1 MAHKVHHELNRDKTM
16 TSATCLPGDHLDA
29 AKMPGHWLLLRLGKR
44 VLRPGGFE
52 LTQRM
57 LDGLNIG
64 PNDDVVEFGPGLG
77 LTARMALARNP
88 HSYVGIERDENAAR
102 IVRRYLH
109 DRGHQ
114 CLIGSAEE
122 TGLAN
127 AQASVVYGEA
137 MLTMQGQQQKTAII
151 AEAARLLRSGGRY
164 GIHEL
169 CLVPDELSRETR
181 DLIEHDLTT
190 TIHVGARP
198 LTSPEWRALLTEH
211 GFSITHCATMPMHLL
226 EVRRL
231 IQDEGLGRVLLIAAR
246 LLLDDQARARV
257 SAMKKVFRKHGPH
270 LRAITIIGRKP

>member
-1 MAHKVHHELNRDKTM
+1 MMHKVHHKLNREKTM

-44 VLRPGGFE
+44 VLRPGGLE

-57 LDGLNIG
+57 LDGLNIQ

-77 LTARMALARNP
+77 VTARMALARNP

-102 IVRRYLH
+102 SVRRRLQGPG
-109 DRGHQ
+109 RQ
-114 CLIGSAEE
+114 CLIGSAEQ

-137 MLTMQGQQQKTAII
+137 MLTMQGHHQKAAIV
-151 AEAARLLRSGGRY
+151 AEAARLLRPGGRY

-169 CLVPDELSRETR
+169 CLVPDDLRRETR

-198 LTSPEWRALLTEH
+198 LTSPEWQALLTEH

-226 EVRRL
+226 EVSRL

-246 LLLDDQARARV
+246 LLRDDQARTRV
-257 SAMKKVFRKHGPH
+257 SAMKRVFRKHSPD
-270 LRAITIIGRKP
+270 LRAITIIGRRP